1 MDIEG
6 KKYNVLSNTMRF
18 SSISYIPI
26 EYHDSTPKDIV
37 SFFNKLNLS
46 LINLMEGPYG
56 TGTILVKNNIL
67 P

>member
-6 KKYNVLSNTMRF
+6 NEYNVLSNTKRL
-18 SSISYIPI
+18 SSISYITI

-37 SFFNKLNLS
+37 SFFNQLNFS
-46 LINLMEGPYG
+46 PINLMEGPYG

-67 P
+67 S